1 MVPLPKVMDR
11 TAMPELEEAQEDC
24 LHVVPLCGM
33 ITISDVTADGKA
45 QPLLLRL
52 RSKKLK
58 ESRAQLADPRHP
70 ARREQVR
77 RL

>member
-1 MVPLPKVMDR
+1 MSPRSLFYPHVSRSRHAR
-11 TAMPELEEAQEDC
+11 TVHHRLPELQEAQEDC

-58 ESRAQLADPRHP
+58 Q
-70 ARREQVR
+70 
-77 RL
+77 RLHSQ